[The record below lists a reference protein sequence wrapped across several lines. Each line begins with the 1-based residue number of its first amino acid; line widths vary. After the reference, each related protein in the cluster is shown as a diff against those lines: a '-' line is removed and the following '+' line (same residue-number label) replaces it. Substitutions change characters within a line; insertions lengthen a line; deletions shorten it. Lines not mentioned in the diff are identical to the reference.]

1 MKGLD
6 LENVWKIVKETRKS
20 FLFEAKESLSACQFN
35 SNPLLLSPKVIQENH
50 NKVEKELGMNA
61 ETTSYENVSERTLE
75 TAAEMFTY
83 LNQCPQEHKLLSFYK
98 DLFKSASPKDI
109 ILALTSIM
117 KTTNNLE
124 KEKSVNIFRKVME
137 SINLLNYE
145 DLQIIIKGNCYNAN
159 GTFNN
164 CSNKKNL
171 INKKI
176 LNFSG
181 LF

>member
-1 MKGLD
+1 MKELD
-6 LENVWKIVKETRKS
+6 HENVWKKVKLTRKS
-20 FLFEAKESLSACQFN
+20 FLFVKETLSACQFN
-35 SNPLLLSPKVIQENH
+35 SNLILLSPKVMQENQ
-50 NKVEKELGMNA
+50 NKVEKELGINA
-61 ETTSYENVSERTLE
+61 KSTTYKNVSERTLQ

-98 DLFKSASPKDI
+98 DLFKSAPLKDV

-171 INKKI
+171 INKEI
-176 LNFSG
+176 LNISG

>member
-1 MKGLD
+1 MKKLD
-6 LENVWKIVKETRKS
+6 LENVWNIVKETRKS
-20 FLFEAKESLSACQFN
+20 FLFEAKEALSACQFN
-35 SNPLLLSPKVIQENH
+35 SNPSLLSPNVIQENQ
-50 NKVEKELGMNA
+50 NKVEKELEFNA
-61 ETTSYENVSERTLE
+61 KTTLYENVSERTLQ

-109 ILALTSIM
+109 ILALTSVM

-164 CSNKKNL
+164 CPNKKNL
-171 INKKI
+171 INKEI

-181 LF
+181 LL